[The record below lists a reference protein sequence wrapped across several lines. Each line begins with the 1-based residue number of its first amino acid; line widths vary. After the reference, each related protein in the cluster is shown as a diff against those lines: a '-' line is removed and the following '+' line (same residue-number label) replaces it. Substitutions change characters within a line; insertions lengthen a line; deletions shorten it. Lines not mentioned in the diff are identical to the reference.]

1 MRYFISAIVC
11 CVLAASPAMAFTVM
25 DGTEKALDQ
34 TAMTVLT
41 DAVLVQFADPSSV
54 QLAKLYQPEP
64 GIICGLVN
72 AKNRQGGYAGFM
84 PFKFFSTRSKMYL
97 GDAARC

>member
-1 MRYFISAIVC
+1 MRQLIFAIGC
-11 CVLAASPAMAFTVM
+11 CVLAAAPAMAFTVA
-25 DGTEKALDQ
+25 DGTEKGLDQ
-34 TAMTVLT
+34 AAMTVLADT
-41 DAVLVQFADPSSV
+41 MLVQFADPSSV

-84 PFKFFSTRSKMYL
+84 PFKFFSSRGKIYL